1 MALFIKK
8 YQYNNEQNENAHGK
22 IFGKAVMV
30 GEVGI
35 EELASEI
42 QDNCTVKR
50 SDVLAVLSELG
61 PTMKKMVQKSYKVRI
76 PYLGTFQLG
85 VKSIGVENWD
95 DYDVKKHCKSIKVK
109 FRPEYTIEERHAVKE
124 MTRGCVLSF
133 IPKGMQYLN
142 DEGGSSGS
150 GSGGSGS
157 SGTINDQP

>member
-30 GEVGI
+30 GEIGI
-35 EELASEI
+35 EELANEI

-95 DYDVKKHCKSIKVK
+95 DYDTKKHIKGTKVK
-109 FRPEYTIEERHAVKE
+109 FRPEYTIENRHVVKE
-124 MTRGCVLSF
+124 MTRGVVLSF
-133 IPKGMQYLN
+133 LPKGLAYMN
-142 DEGGSSGS
+142 DEGSSSSGS
-150 GSGGSGS
+150 GSGSNNG
-157 SGTINDQP
+157 GTINDQP